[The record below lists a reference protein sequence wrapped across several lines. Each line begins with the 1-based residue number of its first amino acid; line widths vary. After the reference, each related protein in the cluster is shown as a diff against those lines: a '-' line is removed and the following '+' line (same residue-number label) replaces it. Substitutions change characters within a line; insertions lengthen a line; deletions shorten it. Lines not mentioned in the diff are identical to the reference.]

1 MKTLSVI
8 GLLFLM
14 SFNGFGQ
21 ANANGTAPIDS
32 VENSRRY
39 NINSTRPIRSE
50 DVMFSIRVWSKM
62 DLREKINEGWNSK
75 NSKIVEIIFEGID
88 LWYNSA
94 EGEGIAP
101 YNPLTQG
108 FDDKDLLSD
117 KNAYLDRIIIDGTK
131 GEDPTLDEID
141 RWKIE
146 ATTRGEDPDAYVQ
159 NKTREKLAPD
169 TIPKNQISILE
180 IEEDLLFDRNRSIP
194 IWDIQTVKVVA
205 QSDIAG
211 GAEKE
216 MVRIKYKDLTS
227 YLDKV
232 YRESVA
238 NKEQN
243 VRAFWFNPRN
253 PRNFDISLNN
263 AFDLRLFSSNITKFS
278 NPSDAAMENFF
289 RNQIESGKRSLMEIS
304 RDFRYQLLES
314 IHNLWEY

>member
-8 GLLFLM
+8 GLLFLL
-14 SFNGFGQ
+14 SFNSFGQ

-39 NINSTRPIRSE
+39 NINSIRPIRSE

-117 KNAYLDRIIIDGTK
+117 KNTYLDRIIIDGTK

-159 NKTREKLAPD
+159 TKTREKLAPD
-169 TIPKNQISILE
+169 TIPKNRISILE
-180 IEEDLLFDRNRSIP
+180 IEEDLLFDRNRSVP
-194 IWDIQTVKVVA
+194 IWDIQTVKIVA

-216 MVRIKYKDLTS
+216 MVRIKYKDLTN

-232 YRESVA
+232 YRESFA
-238 NKEQN
+238 NKEQK

-289 RNQIESGKRSLMEIS
+289 QNQIESGKRSLMEIS